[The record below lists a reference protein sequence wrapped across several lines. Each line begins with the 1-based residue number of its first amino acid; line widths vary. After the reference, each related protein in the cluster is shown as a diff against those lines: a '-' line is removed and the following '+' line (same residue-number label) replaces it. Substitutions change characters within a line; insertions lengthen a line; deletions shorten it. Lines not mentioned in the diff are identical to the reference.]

1 MQAISDFFMWLFT
14 DKTGV
19 IFLVIGGVLL
29 CLVIA
34 IVMERKTKPTNA
46 LGGGRSFL
54 GRSVASRTEKGPRPK
69 PGAFKFMVRA
79 KGLEPS

>member
-29 CLVIA
+29 LSLIH
-34 IVMERKTKPTNA
+34 I
-46 LGGGRSFL
+46 
-54 GRSVASRTEKGPRPK
+54 
-69 PGAFKFMVRA
+69 
-79 KGLEPS
+79 

>member
-34 IVMERKTKPTNA
+34 MERKTKQTY
-46 LGGGRSFL
+46 FEH
-54 GRSVASRTEKGPRPK
+54 EKTDSDWSLFDDNDDEDSDK
-69 PGAFKFMVRA
+69 
-79 KGLEPS
+79 

>member
-19 IFLVIGGVLL
+19 IILVIGGVLL

-34 IVMERKTKPTNA
+34 IVMERKTKQTH
-46 LGGGRSFL
+46 FEH
-54 GRSVASRTEKGPRPK
+54 EKTDSDWSLFDDNDDEDSDK
-69 PGAFKFMVRA
+69 
-79 KGLEPS
+79 

>member
-1 MQAISDFFMWLFT
+1 MQAISDFFMRLFT

-34 IVMERKTKPTNA
+34 IVMERKTKQTY
-46 LGGGRSFL
+46 FEH
-54 GRSVASRTEKGPRPK
+54 EKTDSDWSLFDDNDDEDSDK
-69 PGAFKFMVRA
+69 
-79 KGLEPS
+79 

>member
-19 IFLVIGGVLL
+19 IILVIGGVLL

-34 IVMERKTKPTNA
+34 IVMERKTKQTY
-46 LGGGRSFL
+46 FEH
-54 GRSVASRTEKGPRPK
+54 EKTDSDWYLFDDNEDEDSDK
-69 PGAFKFMVRA
+69 
-79 KGLEPS
+79 

>member
-14 DKTGV
+14 NKTGV

-34 IVMERKTKPTNA
+34 IVMERKTKHFGN
-46 LGGGRSFL
+46 
-54 GRSVASRTEKGPRPK
+54 VAGQ
-69 PGAFKFMVRA
+69 G
-79 KGLEPS
+79 

>member
-34 IVMERKTKPTNA
+34 IVMERKTKQTYFEHEKTDSD
-46 LGGGRSFL
+46 RSLFDDNDDED
-54 GRSVASRTEKGPRPK
+54 SDK
-69 PGAFKFMVRA
+69 
-79 KGLEPS
+79 

>member
-19 IFLVIGGVLL
+19 IILVIGGVLL

-34 IVMERKTKPTNA
+34 IVMERKTKQTY
-46 LGGGRSFL
+46 FEHEK
-54 GRSVASRTEKGPRPK
+54 TESDWSLFDYNDDEDSDK
-69 PGAFKFMVRA
+69 
-79 KGLEPS
+79 